1 MSIIACCSFPTTL
14 LALDDDQDLLDNIQ
28 YALSSKYKCICSS
41 DPIEAHHLLDKNRGW
56 TKSLLEKGVSKIY
69 PEDDPSMFSVSLNI
83 PLLKNQIYNL
93 DRFKHIA
100 IVIVDYDMPKK
111 NGLEFIRELNDP
123 QLKVIMLTG
132 KATPDM
138 VIKAFNDKEIHR
150 YVSKGEPDYDKKVSQ
165 YINELQAEFFFDFS
179 KFILD
184 SLKESKNEIL
194 ENKSFVDL
202 LNKVIR
208 ENEIVEYYL
217 LDESGSFLML
227 DVKGDNQIWF
237 IVKSKAEIRH
247 FYELAQDDP
256 DLPADILKKLKDR
269 KILTHFKAFKESVN
283 PAHSW
288 HFLEAQPLDEE
299 KKFYYAIVKNDKY
312 FQMKRPQIKSYQE
325 FLKQKR

>member
-1 MSIIACCSFPTTL
+1 MSIIACCNFPTTL

-28 YALSSKYKCICSS
+28 YALSSQYKCICTS
-41 DPIEAHHLLDKNRGW
+41 DPIEAYNLLDKNRGW
-56 TKSLLEKGVSKIY
+56 TKSLLEKGVSQIY

-83 PLLKNQIYNL
+83 PLLKNQISNS

-100 IVIVDYDMPKK
+100 ILIIDYDMPKK

-138 VIKAFNDKEIHR
+138 VIKAFNDKKIHR
-150 YVSKGEPDYDKKVSQ
+150 YISKGEPDYDKKISQ
-165 YINELQAEFFFDFS
+165 YINELQAEFFLDFS

-184 SLKESKNEIL
+184 SLKESKNQIL

-202 LNKVIR
+202 LNNVIQ
-208 ENEIVEYYL
+208 ENKIVEYYL

-227 DVKGDNQIWF
+227 DDKADNQIWL
-237 IVKSKAEIRH
+237 IVKSKSDIQH

-256 DLPADILKKLKDR
+256 DLPAETLKKLKDR
-269 KILTHFKAFKESVN
+269 KILTYFKAFKESMN
-283 PAHSW
+283 SAHLW
-288 HFLEAQPLDEE
+288 HFLEAEPLNE
-299 KKFYYAIVKNDKY
+299 KKEFYYAIIKNDKH
-312 FQMKRPQIKSYQE
+312 FQIKRSQIKSYQE
-325 FLKQKR
+325 FLKQKP